1 MDILPACRPVQD
13 RCVVPLEARRGHWI
27 PWNLSYCGCEL
38 PCGAGYPNQTFSK
51 QCSSVLLVGYLVRER
66 ERHWEGG
73 RQRWREN
80 MKLEE
85 VCDPRVQR
93 DLLKRKRW
101 REKHDQHILLV
112 SLRGS
117 SKKRRLREPAWG

>member
-1 MDILPACRPVQD
+1 MWCSVSKPDLQEAEFFS
-13 RCVVPLEARRGHWI
+13 PLSELFSQREGEA
-27 PWNLSYCGCEL
+27 
-38 PCGAGYPNQTFSK
+38 
-51 QCSSVLLVGYLVRER
+51 
-66 ERHWEGG
+66 EGE

-85 VCDPRVQR
+85 VCDPRVQK

-112 SLRGS
+112 CVRADMQRVLKDEKTKGACLGIVHSSL
-117 SKKRRLREPAWG
+117 